1 MYDPAHPDRP
11 RQDAQRSIPPEASRQ
26 DALGRLERE
35 RWHAQDAG
43 ELGLVAEIDLKIK
56 RLSAA
61 SSPVPPGRESTSST
75 ASKER
80 RATPPRKK

>member
-1 MYDPAHPDRP
+1 MYDPEHPDIP
-11 RQDAQRSIPPEASRQ
+11 RQDAGRPIPPETSRQ
-26 DALGRLERE
+26 DALGRLRIE

-61 SSPVPPGRESTSST
+61 SNPVQPGRETTSST

-80 RATPPRKK
+80 RAIPPRKK